1 MRRRS
6 VNARTLTTKTAVA
19 REFARHGSG
28 YILVAYFAAALFLRG
43 RRRGGPA
50 RADAGAVAAIVAIQ
64 PFFEWVLHR
73 YVLHAPPRTVAG
85 LPFDPGAAHRGHH
98 RIPDDVA
105 GALLGARYAAADGLV
120 VAGLA
125 ATVGRVVA
133 GPAGTVTG
141 AAAGQGALLA
151 YEWTHLLCHTGYR
164 PRTRWF
170 RRLRAAHLRHHFRDE
185 RTNYGVTSRLG
196 DRILGTAA

>member
-6 VNARTLTTKTAVA
+6 VNARTLTTKRAAA

-28 YILVAYFAAALFLRG
+28 YILVAYLAAALVLR
-43 RRRGGPA
+43 RRRGRPA
-50 RADAGAVAAIVAIQ
+50 RADATVVAAVAAIQ
-64 PFFEWVLHR
+64 PFFEWTLHR
-73 YVLHAPPRTVAG
+73 YVLHAPPTSIAG
-85 LPFDPGAAHRGHH
+85 RPFDPGAAHRGHH
-98 RIPDDVA
+98 RAPDDVA

-125 ATVGRVVA
+125 AALGRLVA
-133 GPAGTVTG
+133 GPAGTITG

-151 YEWTHLLCHTGYR
+151 YEWTHLLAHTGYR

-185 RTNYGVTSRLG
+185 RANFGVTSRLG